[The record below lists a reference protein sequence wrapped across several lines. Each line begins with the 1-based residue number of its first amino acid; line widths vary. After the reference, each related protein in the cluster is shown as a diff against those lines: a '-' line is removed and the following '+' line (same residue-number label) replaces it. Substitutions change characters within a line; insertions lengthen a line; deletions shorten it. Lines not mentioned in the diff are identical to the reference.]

1 MLAVRQRAMD
11 EIANS
16 ACRRIRGGSKPP
28 ALHSYASFGYWPFS
42 QTNPVSMYTISFFLQ
57 KCKVEI
63 DTSDNIV
70 YNGKTFIHREG
81 AFAIRIIEN
90 RRALHQIPELDRQ
103 LPETLRYLRGE
114 LEGLGC
120 VLTEPMEGALC
131 AWFDFGAEKSIAF
144 RADLDALPIAE
155 KTGAPYCSR
164 HPGAMHACGHDGHT
178 AILLEL
184 ARRLGKR
191 KHGNRNVLLV
201 FQPAEE
207 ASGGAKEICDSGIFE
222 QYNVEAIFGLHLWPG
237 LPKGKIFSRPGE
249 MMSRSAE
256 LTVDIYGKSA
266 HIGRSWEGIDATE
279 AACVYLQKA
288 YALERS
294 VPADIR
300 RLLKFG
306 HMQSGTVRNALSAHA
321 RLEGGLRAFSDE
333 VFFGLRDRLLEIA
346 KEVEA
351 QFGCTVKVHLSN
363 GYPAIHNPRDL
374 HDKVHAIAPFDYL
387 EEPSMTTEDFSW
399 YQRFVPGMFFFLGL
413 GDAPALHSD
422 NFDFDE
428 SVLELGADFFEKI
441 TEGWT

>member
-1 MLAVRQRAMD
+1 
-11 EIANS
+11 
-16 ACRRIRGGSKPP
+16 
-28 ALHSYASFGYWPFS
+28 
-42 QTNPVSMYTISFFLQ
+42 MYTISFFLQ

-70 YNGKTFIHREG
+70 YNGETFIHREG
-81 AFAIRIIEN
+81 AFVIRTKKD

-103 LPETLRYLRGE
+103 LDHTISYLRGE

-120 VLTEPMEGALC
+120 QLFAPIDGSLC
-131 AWFDFGAEKSIAF
+131 AWFDFGAERAIAF
-144 RADLDALPIAE
+144 RADMDALPIAE
-155 KTGAPYCSR
+155 KTGAEYASR
-164 HPGAMHACGHDGHT
+164 HPGRMHACGHDGHM

-184 ARRLGKR
+184 ARRLSVKQT
-191 KHGNRNVLLV
+191 HTRNVLLV

-207 ASGGAKEICDSGIFE
+207 ATGGAKPICDTGVFSEYG
-222 QYNVEAIFGLHLWPG
+222 VEAIFGLHLWPG
-237 LPKGKIFSRPGE
+237 LPKGKMFSRPGE

-256 LTVDIYGKSA
+256 LDVDIFGKSA
-266 HIGRSWEGIDATE
+266 HIGRSWEGIDSME
-279 AACVYLQKA
+279 AACVFLQKA

-306 HMQSGTVRNALSAHA
+306 HMQSGTVRNALAAHT
-321 RLEGGLRAFSDE
+321 RMEGGLRAFSDE
-333 VFFGLRDRLLEIA
+333 VFFGLRDRLLDIA
-346 KEVEA
+346 QEVEE

-363 GYPAIHNPRDL
+363 GYPAIHNPKEL
-374 HDKVHAIAPFDYL
+374 HDRVHAIAPFAYL

-413 GDAPALHSD
+413 GDTPALHSD

-428 SVLELGADFFEKI
+428 SVLNIGADFFEKI
-441 TEGWT
+441 AEGWT